1 MCYTLNSMQ
10 KTYIAKKTDIKR
22 QWFLVDA
29 KGKILG
35 RLAARVAS
43 VLRGKHKPIFSPDV
57 DTGDGVVVI
66 NASKIKVTGRKLK
79 QKVYRRYS
87 GYPGGLREVTLE
99 NMLHNKPAMVIRLAV
114 ERMLPKGHLSQEL
127 IKRLKV
133 YADDLHPHKD
143 QKPVTLE
150 V

>member
-1 MCYTLNSMQ
+1 MN
-10 KTYIAKKTDIKR
+10 KTYVTKKSDVKR

-29 KGKILG
+29 KDKVLG

-43 VLRGKHKPIFSPDV
+43 TLRGKHKPIFSPDL

-79 QKVYRRYS
+79 EKVYRRYS
-87 GYPGGLREVTLE
+87 GYPGGLKEVTLE
-99 NMLHNKPAMVIRLAV
+99 NMLKNKPATVIQLAV
-114 ERMLPKGHLSQEL
+114 RRMLPKGHLREEMLSKL
-127 IKRLKV
+127 RV
-133 YADDLHPHKD
+133 YADDKHSHKD
-143 QKPVTLE
+143 QKPVVLE